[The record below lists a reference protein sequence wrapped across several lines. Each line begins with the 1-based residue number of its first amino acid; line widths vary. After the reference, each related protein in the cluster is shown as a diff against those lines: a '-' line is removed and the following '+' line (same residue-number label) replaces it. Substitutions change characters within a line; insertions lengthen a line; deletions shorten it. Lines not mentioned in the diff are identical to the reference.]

1 MSDILDDLHEAA
13 KQVINHRA
21 LGKAV
26 GTILKASEEIKRL
39 RGRERTAD
47 EGASGNPVPG
57 SGSRPSGGLM
67 GTVAP

>member
-39 RGRERTAD
+39 RDENERLTRERQATQSRGAD
-47 EGASGNPVPG
+47 PDPMKG
-57 SGSRPSGGLM
+57 
-67 GTVAP
+67 

>member
-1 MSDILDDLHEAA
+1 MSDILGDLHEAA

-39 RGRERTAD
+39 RDENERLTRELQATQSRGAD
-47 EGASGNPVPG
+47 PDPMKG
-57 SGSRPSGGLM
+57 
-67 GTVAP
+67 

>member
-13 KQVINHRA
+13 QQVINHRA

-39 RGRERTAD
+39 RDENERLTRELQAIQ
-47 EGASGNPVPG
+47 
-57 SGSRPSGGLM
+57 SRGVDPDPMKG
-67 GTVAP
+67 

>member
-39 RGRERTAD
+39 RDENERLTRELQAIQSRGAD
-47 EGASGNPVPG
+47 PDPIKG
-57 SGSRPSGGLM
+57 
-67 GTVAP
+67 

>member
-26 GTILKASEEIKRL
+26 GTILKVSEEIKRL
-39 RGRERTAD
+39 RDENERLTRELQATQSRGAD
-47 EGASGNPVPG
+47 PDPMKG
-57 SGSRPSGGLM
+57 
-67 GTVAP
+67 

>member
-39 RGRERTAD
+39 RGENAREA
-47 EGASGNPVPG
+47 G
-57 SGSRPSGGLM
+57 
-67 GTVAP
+67 

>member
-39 RGRERTAD
+39 RDENERLTRELQATQ
-47 EGASGNPVPG
+47 
-57 SGSRPSGGLM
+57 SRGVDPDPMKG
-67 GTVAP
+67 